1 MYFDACACKIT
12 FFELK
17 WNQIY
22 VINLDLMLQANE
34 ISIFFL
40 NWCIR
45 RKIVLPSIVQSLFS
59 HSEISRRNKMKRT
72 HYANTTKMTA
82 EAASVRV
89 VSDYILPNCSRNVY
103 SIQFYQLMN
112 IFLDLRTF
120 YQYFPL
126 NRELLQRLPHKG
138 HVLQKKFNQHTC
150 LGDWKAIT
158 GDRNYIA
165 FFMTI

>member
-1 MYFDACACKIT
+1 MMHVLVRFTHIRIEMKSNLCYKSWFVAFKLMKFR
-12 FFELK
+12 FFF
-17 WNQIY
+17 
-22 VINLDLMLQANE
+22 
-34 ISIFFL
+34 S
-40 NWCIR
+40 NWCILI
-45 RKIVLPSIVQSLFS
+45 KIVLPYKVQSLFS

-126 NRELLQRLPHKG
+126 NRVLLQRLPHNG
-138 HVLQKKFNQHTC
+138 HVL
-150 LGDWKAIT
+150 
-158 GDRNYIA
+158 
-165 FFMTI
+165 

>member
-1 MYFDACACKIT
+1 M
-12 FFELK
+12 
-17 WNQIY
+17 
-22 VINLDLMLQANE
+22 
-34 ISIFFL
+34 
-40 NWCIR
+40 
-45 RKIVLPSIVQSLFS
+45 QSLFS

-126 NRELLQRLPHKG
+126 NRVLLQRLPH
-138 HVLQKKFNQHTC
+138 
-150 LGDWKAIT
+150 IT
-158 GDRNYIA
+158 GTCCKRNLISTRA
-165 FFMTI
+165 WAIEKLLREIEITLLSL

>member
-1 MYFDACACKIT
+1 MICCI
-12 FFELK
+12 
-17 WNQIY
+17 
-22 VINLDLMLQANE
+22 QANE

-40 NWCIR
+40 NWCILI
-45 RKIVLPSIVQSLFS
+45 KIVLPYKVQSLFS

-120 YQYFPL
+120 YHISHWIVCFYKDCP
-126 NRELLQRLPHKG
+126 
-138 HVLQKKFNQHTC
+138 
-150 LGDWKAIT
+150 IT
-158 GDRNYIA
+158 GTCCKRNLISTRA
-165 FFMTI
+165 WAIEKLLREIEIT